1 MPNITAGFSPGRRDV
16 YGGMVYEMASGDSGL
31 WGKSALL
38 SHPFRVGEKMTNAV
52 EGKLTLKASED

>member
-1 MPNITAGFSPGRRDV
+1 
-16 YGGMVYEMASGDSGL
+16 MVYEMASGDSGL